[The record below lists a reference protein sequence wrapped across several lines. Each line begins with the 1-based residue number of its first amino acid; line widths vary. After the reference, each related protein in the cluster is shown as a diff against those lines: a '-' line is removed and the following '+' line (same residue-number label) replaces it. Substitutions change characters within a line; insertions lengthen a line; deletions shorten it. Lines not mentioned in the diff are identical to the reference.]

1 MRLFPKEEKFFD
13 MFEKGSRTVLEGAR
27 LLSDLIINYNDV
39 VEKSKRIK
47 EIEHEGDKITH
58 DTVKKLNNTF
68 ITPFDRED
76 IYSLVSKMDD
86 VLDFIDAVSSRMVL
100 FKIKSPTNEARALMD
115 VLLKSVEEMDKAIRE
130 LRNIKKS
137 EAILKYCVEINTLE
151 NKGDV
156 LLRDAVAK
164 LFDDGTNPIDVIKWK
179 EIYENLET
187 AIDRCEDV
195 ANVIEGAVLKNA

>member
-1 MRLFPKEEKFFD
+1 
-13 MFEKGSRTVLEGAR
+13 MFENGSRTVLEGAR
-27 LLSDLIINYNDV
+27 LLSDLITNYTDV

-58 DTVKKLNNTF
+58 DTVTKLNNTF

-76 IYSLVSKMDD
+76 IYSLICKMDD
-86 VLDFIDAVSSRMVL
+86 VLDFIDAVSSRMIL
-100 FKIKSPTNEARALMD
+100 YKIKSPTDEAHALMD

-130 LRNIKKS
+130 LRNIKKP

-156 LLRDAVAK
+156 ILRDAVAK

>member
-13 MFEKGSRTVLEGAR
+13 MFENGSRTVLEGAR
-27 LLSDLIINYNDV
+27 LLSDLITNYTNII
-39 VEKSKRIK
+39 EKSKRIK
-47 EIEHEGDKITH
+47 EVEHEGDKITH
-58 DTVKKLNNTF
+58 DTVTKLNNTF

-76 IYSLVSKMDD
+76 IYSLICKMDD
-86 VLDFIDAVSSRMVL
+86 VLDFVDAVSSRMILYKV
-100 FKIKSPTNEARALMD
+100 KSPTNEARALME

-130 LRNIKKS
+130 LRNIKKP
-137 EAILKYCVEINTLE
+137 EAILKYCIEINTLE

-156 LLRDAVAK
+156 ILRDAVAK

>member
-13 MFEKGSRTVLEGAR
+13 MFVNGSKTVLEGAR
-27 LLSDLIINYNDV
+27 LLSDMITNYTDI

-58 DTVKKLNNTF
+58 KTVTKLNNTF

-76 IYSLVSKMDD
+76 IYSLICKMDD

-100 FKIKSPTNEARALMD
+100 YKIKSPTDEARALMD

-130 LRNIKKS
+130 LRNIKKP

>member
-13 MFEKGSRTVLEGAR
+13 MFENGSRTVLEGAR
-27 LLSDLIINYNDV
+27 LLSDLITNYTDV

-58 DTVKKLNNTF
+58 DTVTKLNNTF

-76 IYSLVSKMDD
+76 IYSLICKMDD
-86 VLDFIDAVSSRMVL
+86 VLDFIDAVSSRMIL
-100 FKIKSPTNEARALMD
+100 YKIKSPTDEAHALMD

-130 LRNIKKS
+130 LRNIKKP

-156 LLRDAVAK
+156 ILRDAVAK